1 MLALECI
8 VLSSWFQVTLKA
20 SLFHGN
26 KNLKGLYLLHVACTH
41 HDRGHHMHAV
51 LNKMIIEIY
60 NNKKVLIRQNK
71 IKNDGRKNIMLLFV

>member
-1 MLALECI
+1 MLALECV

-26 KNLKGLYLLHVACTH
+26 KNLKGLSLLHVAGTH
-41 HDRGHHMHAV
+41 HDRGHHMHTV

-60 NNKKVLIRQNK
+60 NKKVLIRQNK
-71 IKNDGRKNIMLLFV
+71 NKKMMGEKYMLLFV